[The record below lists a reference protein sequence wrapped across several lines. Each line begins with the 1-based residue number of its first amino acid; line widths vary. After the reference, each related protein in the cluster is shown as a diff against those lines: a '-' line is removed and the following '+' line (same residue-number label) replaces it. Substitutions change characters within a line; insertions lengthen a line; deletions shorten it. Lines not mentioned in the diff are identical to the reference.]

1 MSVAPK
7 LPNLE
12 SLQSMDEQ
20 AWTDLQDAYFRRI
33 YYYVKRFVG
42 DHQTA
47 EDLTQ
52 DVFLGAVKGIARF
65 EPEYTMDQFLFGI
78 ARNRVIDHFR
88 KHRMP
93 LLSPKADG
101 DSDKSAIWLENMAA
115 EGSPE
120 PASVAVRQEDVGRQQ
135 RVLGGILRDFVG
147 QLWEAGEFQKLMVL
161 EYLFVLGGRNKDC
174 AKRFG
179 IADEKSIAGIKFRA
193 IEKLRGLARQR
204 DPNHSL
210 FLGLWKPGAR

>member
-1 MSVAPK
+1 MATPSEHPPIERLKA
-7 LPNLE
+7 
-12 SLQSMDEQ
+12 MDEE
-20 AWTDLQDAYFRRI
+20 AWTRLQDAWFRRI
-33 YYYVKRFVG
+33 FYFVRRYVR

-65 EPEYTMDQFLFGI
+65 DPEFTMDQFLFGI

-93 LLSPKADG
+93 LISPKGDDG
-101 DSDKSAIWLENMAA
+101 ERSAIWLENMPA
-115 EGSPE
+115 EDSPE
-120 PASVAVRQEDVGRQQ
+120 PAARALDHEDASRQQ
-135 RVLGGILRDFVG
+135 RVLGGILKDFVG
-147 QLWEAGEFQKLMVL
+147 ELWDAGEFRKLMVL

-179 IADEKSIAGIKFRA
+179 IDDEKSVAGIKFRA

-210 FLGLWKPGAR
+210 FVGLWKPGAR